1 MWAYLGDAAHPY
13 NVFDFTLNRRR
24 DGPQQFLAGYQGYLH
39 ADAFSGYDCLYLPDP
54 LTTQARIIEV
64 ACNAHARRKFYEA
77 RTSDALRS
85 HQALAYYRQL
95 YELERQAKDFSASQR
110 AQMRKDLSLPILA
123 TFQSW
128 IDKEYPEVLP
138 KSPMAEALGYARNNW
153 MALVRYTEAGFL
165 DIDNN
170 VAEREM
176 KRIAI
181 GRKNWLFIGSP
192 QGGAMAAVMM
202 SFTST
207 CNRLDVEPWAYLHD
221 VLTRLAD
228 DGERRAGRAVAGPL
242 EGGAAG
248 QASRRRRHR
257 LRRATRAKRHLPEL
271 APSIVAPS
279 QPTKELSLVP
289 AVPLVGWWRVRA
301 MTASRP
307 DRHGVRRTDTLLYPA
322 AFVIGAT
329 TAGVTG
335 VCIAWLILYP
345 LILACLVALTRRLT
359 GVGLGA
365 LVWAQRTVVGAVLFM
380 TVVVLA
386 VRWGMADSER
396 LWLRLVA
403 SIAAGMAAY
412 AGVMLALARQTVLAD
427 VRALVREMRGG

>member
-1 MWAYLGDAAHPY
+1 MIGWSTRRCCRGALHTDDTPLKLQDTKTHLLSTARMWAYLGDAAHPY

-221 VLTRLAD
+221 VLTRL
-228 DGERRAGRAVAGPL
+228 PTTPS
-242 EGGAAG
+242 GGLDALLPDRWKAE
-248 QASRRRRHR
+248 Q
-257 LRRATRAKRHLPEL
+257 RAKP
-271 APSIVAPS
+271 APS
-279 QPTKELSLVP
+279 PTPPEKSN
-289 AVPLVGWWRVRA
+289 AGK
-301 MTASRP
+301 ASP
-307 DRHGVRRTDTLLYPA
+307 T
-322 AFVIGAT
+322 
-329 TAGVTG
+329 
-335 VCIAWLILYP
+335 
-345 LILACLVALTRRLT
+345 
-359 GVGLGA
+359 
-365 LVWAQRTVVGAVLFM
+365 
-380 TVVVLA
+380 
-386 VRWGMADSER
+386 
-396 LWLRLVA
+396 
-403 SIAAGMAAY
+403 
-412 AGVMLALARQTVLAD
+412 
-427 VRALVREMRGG
+427 